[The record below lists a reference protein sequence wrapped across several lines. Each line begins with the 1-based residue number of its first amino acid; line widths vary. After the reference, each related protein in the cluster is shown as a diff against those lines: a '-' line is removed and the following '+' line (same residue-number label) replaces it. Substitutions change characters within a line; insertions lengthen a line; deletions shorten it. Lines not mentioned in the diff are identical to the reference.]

1 MAGCL
6 AAPRANSLLCV
17 PTAATGHGSLVLHA
31 AMGWSNTRSRLPSH
45 PSRHPMLAGGLQLVS
60 TAQPC
65 EPSLTL
71 HSPGYPLNQQR
82 LRFTKHFAIM
92 ESFYFDKF
100 VFRL

>member
-17 PTAATGHGSLVLHA
+17 PSAATGHGSLVLHA
-31 AMGWSNTRSRLPSH
+31 AMGWSNTRSR
-45 PSRHPMLAGGLQLVS
+45 HPMLAGGLPLVS

-71 HSPGYPLNQQR
+71 HSPGYPLNQQT